1 MIQSRIY
8 KYWIADL
15 HGMYFK
21 LRCTMFYSYSQYS
34 FSPLTTQTQLTN
46 IFLTYSLK
54 SQQEF
59 FKLNSD
65 MEEAF
70 LCKKCWL
77 SFVCL
82 CCYFVQL
89 QNRMLA
95 ENKRVNFLVN

>member
-1 MIQSRIY
+1 MIHSQIY

-15 HGMYFK
+15 LGMYFK
-21 LRCTMFYSYSQYS
+21 LRCTMFYNYFQYS

-46 IFLTYSLK
+46 ILWTFILD

-65 MEEAF
+65 MKEDF
-70 LCKKCWL
+70 LCKKCRL
-77 SFVCL
+77 SILCL

-89 QNRMLA
+89 
-95 ENKRVNFLVN
+95 